1 MQLLPG
7 GHRGRTYRTQE
18 QPALRCSAQSGCY
31 SVRINPSAG
40 CIYPEDGITT
50 FGAELCS
57 VKAPPG
63 PARRHLA
70 AIPTA
75 GRKVGVRG
83 SARAG
88 EGAEG
93 GGGAGGGSGRGGAS
107 SGRGAA
113 CAVLVSVCG
122 SVCRRTDGSG
132 FVSGTPSAAL
142 HLVTV
147 RVTPGLVLMSCGV
160 FAVPLA

>member
-40 CIYPEDGITT
+40 CIYPKDGITT

-93 GGGAGGGSGRGGAS
+93 GAVP
-107 SGRGAA
+107 GAA
-113 CAVLVSVCG
+113 PAAVGPLPAVGPRVLCWSPSAGPFVGARTGAVLFRV
-122 SVCRRTDGSG
+122 
-132 FVSGTPSAAL
+132 L
-142 HLVTV
+142 HPQL
-147 RVTPGLVLMSCGV
+147 
-160 FAVPLA
+160 FIW

>member
-1 MQLLPG
+1 M
-7 GHRGRTYRTQE
+7 
-18 QPALRCSAQSGCY
+18 
-31 SVRINPSAG
+31 RINPSAG

-63 PARRHLA
+63 PARRYLA

-93 GGGAGGGSGRGGAS
+93 GAVP
-107 SGRGAA
+107 GAA
-113 CAVLVSVCG
+113 PAAVGPLPAVGPRVPCGSPSAGPFVGARTGAVLFRV
-122 SVCRRTDGSG
+122 
-132 FVSGTPSAAL
+132 L
-142 HLVTV
+142 HPQL
-147 RVTPGLVLMSCGV
+147 
-160 FAVPLA
+160 FIW